1 LRLRASRMGRI
12 ATEFSKTVNGYVY
25 GHVHVNDY
33 VDVDVLVHV
42 DGFPKLNTKGAER
55 TPENVKLLPPHRQ
68 SRPLSRS
75 SSY

>member
-1 LRLRASRMGRI
+1 MGRI

-25 GHVHVNDY
+25 VHVNDY

-42 DGFPKLNTKGAER
+42 DVDGFPKLNTKGAEH
-55 TPENVKLLPPHRQ
+55 TPENVKLLPPHPQ

>member
-1 LRLRASRMGRI
+1 MRLRAPRMGRI

-25 GHVHVNDY
+25 VHVNDY